1 MTALATQRHSTQ
13 MPIPS
18 PRSRSGNI
26 SEMMTQTGMFRASC
40 MQKTNSTMKKRITK
54 AFVRPSGSRYAEI
67 TISAWHVVVAMK
79 PPMISV
85 RRGTRSI
92 RKNRQMADPT
102 TASTPLATFAMS
114 AALAEK
120 PARVSTCV
128 P

>member
-1 MTALATQRHSTQ
+1 MIALATHRHSTQ
-13 MPIPS
+13 TPIPR

-26 SEMMTQTGMFRASC
+26 SEMMTHTGMFNASC
-40 MQKTNSTMKKRITK
+40 MQNTNSTMKNRITN
-54 AFVRPSGSRYAEI
+54 ALVMPSGSRKAET
-67 TISAWHVVVAMK
+67 TISACAVVVATN

-102 TASTPLATFAMS
+102 TASTPLATFAIS
-114 AALAEK
+114 APLAEK
-120 PARVSTCV
+120 PAWVSTCV